1 MRGVPAAEP
10 PPIEVAGVPPAP
22 AGAGPGPGPHT
33 TPWRF
38 VLRGVTRNKARMTGF
53 LLLLTLWQLCETL
66 VPVLIGL
73 IIDRAVA
80 TSDWTQLA
88 LGGAGL
94 LVLFGVLS
102 YSYRFGSRLG
112 FGVIQRERHRIRTE
126 IARRALHA
134 RGVRTDA
141 LTGETL
147 SLATSDTDSVV
158 FALRSLGY
166 SLAAVASLALS
177 AWVLLGIHTGLG
189 LVVLLG
195 VPVVMAAVQ
204 VLAPLVSR
212 RARDQQAGTA
222 YATGI
227 ATDLVRGLRVLQGIG
242 AEDRAAVRYRRVSR
256 QARIAGIRGAESH
269 GAMLGLTTLLSG
281 VFLALVAF
289 LAGDLALA
297 GEITIGGLVTV
308 VGLSQYLAEPIEAV
322 GGIGAQAAQAHASAG
337 RILRHLTASPLVK
350 EGTRAL
356 PATGAA
362 LRLEGLT
369 GRHLSGLSVLSRPGE
384 MLGLAIEDPA
394 CASELMDTLA
404 VGSASITLDGVP
416 LDQLSTAAR
425 RAHLV
430 VSPHHVDLFEGT
442 IRSNIDPA
450 RALDDGELD
459 AVLSA
464 SAADDVA
471 GPDSGGADRPVTS
484 GGAAYSGGQR
494 QRVAL
499 ARALA
504 SRAPILVLHDPTTAV
519 DAVTEQ
525 RIAAGIRDLR
535 HPPASGLTT
544 WLLTCSP
551 ALLARCDRV
560 LLVRGG
566 AVVAEGPHR
575 DLVAAPD
582 YRELV
587 LR

>member
-1 MRGVPAAEP
+1 MTTRRDL
-10 PPIEVAGVPPAP
+10 
-22 AGAGPGPGPHT
+22 GPGGSS
-33 TPWRF
+33 PWRF
-38 VLRGVTRNKARMTGF
+38 VFRGVTRNKARMAGF

-80 TSDWTQLA
+80 TSDWTWLA
-88 LGGAGL
+88 LGGAAL

-102 YSYRFGSRLG
+102 SSYRFGSRLG
-112 FGVIQRERHRIRTE
+112 FGVIQRERHRLRTE
-126 IARRALHA
+126 IARHALDA

-147 SLATSDTDSVV
+147 SLATSDTDSMA

-166 SLAAVASLALS
+166 SLASAASLALS

-195 VPVVMAAVQ
+195 VPLVMAAVQ
-204 VLAPLVSR
+204 VLTPLVSR
-212 RARDQQAGTA
+212 RTRDQQAGTA
-222 YATGI
+222 HATGI

-242 AEDRAAVRYRRVSR
+242 AEDRAAARYRGVSR
-256 QARIAGIRGAESH
+256 RARIAGIRGAESH
-269 GAMLGLTTLLSG
+269 GAMLGLTSLLSG
-281 VFLALVAF
+281 GFLALVAF

-297 GEITIGGLVTV
+297 GEITVGGLVTV

-322 GGIGAQAAQAHASAG
+322 GGIGAQAAQAHASAV
-337 RILRHLTASPLVK
+337 RILGHLTGKPLVE

-356 PATGAA
+356 PPTGAA
-362 LRLEGLT
+362 LRVEGLT
-369 GRHLSGLSVLSRPGE
+369 GRRLSGLRVVSRPGE
-384 MLGLAIEDPA
+384 MLGLAVEDPV
-394 CASELMDTLA
+394 CASELMDALA
-404 VGSASITLDGVP
+404 LGSASITLGGVP
-416 LDQLSTAAR
+416 LDQLSTEAR

-442 IRSNIDPA
+442 VRGNVDPA
-450 RALDDGELD
+450 GLLDDAAFD

-464 SAADDVA
+464 SAADDAA
-471 GPDSGGADRPVTS
+471 GPDRPVTS
-484 GGAAYSGGQR
+484 GGAAFSGGQR

-519 DAVTEQ
+519 DAVTEH
-525 RIAAGIRDLR
+525 RIADGIRDLR
-535 HPPASGLTT
+535 HPPGGGLIT
-544 WLLTCSP
+544 WLVTCSP

-560 LLVRGG
+560 LQVRDG
-566 AVVAEGPHR
+566 AVVAEGAHR
-575 DLVAAPD
+575 DLSAAPD